1 MKRTIITVF
10 LIVTA
15 FMSSSAYA
23 EENTIAF
30 DNSNVGICTLQGD
43 ELASISGHNVKLIFN
58 QGTIEFGPEVSDYLI
73 ENSDG
78 ELNVGLHNLNT
89 EPQFIHEDYITVSF
103 LQFSR
108 NDGRVIKIEDLPES
122 IKVSMNLNYDV
133 EDSKR
138 LKYFWYYDLYG
149 ERQEAEAIYN
159 EEQNTVQIDYAKHD
173 GYMAVYY
180 DLSEESNNGMIIIA
194 AGAAL
199 FLIALAGS
207 YYYLKKR
214 K

>member
-1 MKRTIITVF
+1 MKRTIIVF

-23 EENTIAF
+23 EENTIVF
-30 DNSNVGICTLQGD
+30 DNSNVSVCTLQGD

-73 ENSDG
+73 ENSHG
-78 ELNVGLHNLNT
+78 KLNVALHNLNT
-89 EPQFIHEDYITVSF
+89 EPQFVHEDYITVSF
-103 LQFSR
+103 LLFSR
-108 NDGRVIKIEDLPES
+108 NDGGGIKLEQLPES
-122 IKVSMNLNYDV
+122 IKVTMNLNYDV

-138 LKYFWYYDLYG
+138 LKYFWYDDFYG
-149 ERQEAEAIYN
+149 ERQEAEAVYN

-180 DLSEESNNGMIIIA
+180 DLSEESNNSMIIIA

-214 K
+214 N